1 LENTEE
7 RVEVVVSGGRLVTK
21 TAVFFGAAGVGAGLE
36 LDAMAVAEETVGVL
50 PLVMLVLEV

>member
-1 LENTEE
+1 M
-7 RVEVVVSGGRLVTK
+7 TK

-36 LDAMAVAEETVGVL
+36 LDAMAVEEETVGVL